1 MVYTANL
8 GYPRIGLK
16 REIKKALEAFWSGKI
31 SADELLSSARAV
43 RKYNWELQKEYGL
56 DFIPSN
62 DFTLYDHVLDTVR
75 MLGMVPRRFAGIQG
89 LDGLDL
95 YFAMARG
102 RVVENGEDVPAME
115 MTKWFNT
122 NYHYIVPEIEAG
134 MKFSLSSLK
143 PVNDYL
149 EAKNLGIETRPVL
162 LGPVTF
168 LLLSKS
174 FDGIEPLSI
183 LENILPVYSE
193 ILQKLCQAGAKWVQ
207 IDEPYLVLDL
217 NEETK
222 QAFVKAYKNLSQL
235 EKRPKLMLTSYFDS
249 VSEQVDLLASLP
261 VEGLHLDLS
270 KTENYFDLVQHFL
283 KFEQLSLGVVNA
295 RNIWK
300 AELDVI
306 IKRLKNLIQHF
317 GPERLIISPSSSLM
331 HIPQDVE
338 LETDLDEEVKSWL
351 SFARQKLE
359 EVRVLA
365 AVINEGEEV
374 VQKELEEN
382 RKVFQNK
389 KNSARIHNPKVQEKL
404 KKITPEMESRQ
415 NDYSRREEAQKTIGL
430 PLFPT
435 TTIGSFPQTKEVRL
449 ARAKYTRG
457 EISLAE
463 YEEFLKEEIKKTI
476 RFQEEIGL
484 DVLVHGEFERNDM
497 VQYFAEQMEGFLFT
511 RQGWVQ
517 SYGSRYVRPPV
528 IFGDVSRP
536 QPMTVRW
543 AEYAQSLTDKPV
555 KGMLTGPVTI
565 LQWSFVRDDQP
576 RKETCRQ
583 IALAIRDEVV
593 DLEKA
598 GIKIIQIDEPAFRE
612 GLPLKHAEWQEYLD
626 WAVESF
632 HLSANGVRDE
642 TQIHTHMCYSEFN
655 HIMGSVAA
663 MDADV
668 ISIEAS
674 RSKMELLDSFV
685 DFEYPNQIGPG
696 VYDIHSPLVP
706 EKDEMKNLLEKAV
719 GVLKSGQ
726 VWVNPDCGLKT
737 RNWEEVK
744 PALTSMVNAAR
755 EMREKD

>member
-16 REIKKALEAFWSGKI
+16 REIKKALEAYWGGKI
-31 SADELLSSARAV
+31 SAEELLATGRSI
-43 RKYNWELQKEYGL
+43 RKYNWELQKGFGL

-62 DFTLYDHVLDTVR
+62 DFSFYDHVLDTSL
-75 MLGMVPRRFAGIQG
+75 MLGIIPRRFVNIDG
-89 LDGLDL
+89 LGGLDL
-95 YFAMARG
+95 YFSMARG
-102 RVVENGEDVPAME
+102 RVVENGEDIPAME

-122 NYHYIVPEIEAG
+122 NYHYIVPEIEKG
-134 MKFSLSSLK
+134 MQISLSSLK
-143 PVNDYL
+143 PVEDYL

-174 FDGIEPLSI
+174 FEGIEPLSM
-183 LENILPVYSE
+183 LEKILPVYAE
-193 ILQKLCQAGAKWVQ
+193 VLQRLHKAGAEWVQ

-217 NEETK
+217 NEEVR
-222 QAFVKAYKNLSQL
+222 QAFVKAYKTLSKT
-235 EKRPKLMLTSYFDS
+235 ENRSKMILTSYFGS
-249 VSEQVDLLASLP
+249 VADQLNLLASLP
-261 VEGLHLDLS
+261 VEGIHLDLS
-270 KTENYFDLVQHFL
+270 SSENYFDLSKHFL
-283 KFEQLSLGVVNA
+283 KFELLSLGVVNA

-306 IKRLKNLIQHF
+306 VKKLKNLIQHF
-317 GPERLIISPSSSLM
+317 GPERLVISPSGSLM
-331 HIPQDVE
+331 HIPQDVN

-351 SFARQKLE
+351 SFACQKLE
-359 EVRVLA
+359 EVRVIA
-365 AVINEGEEV
+365 AVINEGDAAL
-374 VQKELEEN
+374 QSELEKN
-382 RKVFQNK
+382 RQVFLSK
-389 KNSARIHNPKVQEKL
+389 KNSTRIHNPEVQERMKN
-404 KKITPEMESRQ
+404 ITPEMESRQ
-415 NDYSRREEAQKTIGL
+415 SDYSRREEAQKSIGL

-449 ARAKYTRG
+449 ARAKFTRG

-463 YEEFLKEEIKKTI
+463 YEEFLKEETKKTI

-543 AEYAQSLTDKPV
+543 AEYAQSLTEKPV

-576 RKETCRQ
+576 RKETCKQ

-598 GIKIIQIDEPAFRE
+598 GIQIIQIDEPAFRE
-612 GLPLKHAEWQEYLD
+612 GLPLKRAEWQDYLD

-632 HLSANGVRDE
+632 HLSANGVKDE

-685 DFEYPNQIGPG
+685 NFEYPNQIGPG

-719 GVLKSGQ
+719 GVLKTGQ

-744 PALTSMVNAAR
+744 PALTSMVEAAR
-755 EMREKD
+755 EMRSEE

>member
-16 REIKKALEAFWSGKI
+16 REIKKALESYWGGKI
-31 SADELLSSARAV
+31 NADELLSTGRSI
-43 RKYNWELQKEYGL
+43 RKHNWELQKEFGL

-62 DFTLYDHVLDTVR
+62 DFSFYDHVLDTSL
-75 MLGMVPRRFAGIQG
+75 MLGIIPRRFGNIDG
-89 LDGLDL
+89 VSGLDL
-95 YFAMARG
+95 YFSMARG
-102 RVVENGEDVPAME
+102 RVVENGEDIPAME

-122 NYHYIVPEIEAG
+122 NYHYIVPEIEKG
-134 MKFSLSSLK
+134 MKISLSSLK
-143 PVNDYL
+143 PVEDYL

-174 FDGIEPLSI
+174 FEGIEPLSM
-183 LENILPVYSE
+183 LDKILPVYAE
-193 ILQKLCQAGAKWVQ
+193 VLQRLHKAGAEWVQ
-207 IDEPYLVLDL
+207 IDEPYLVMDL
-217 NEETK
+217 NEDVK
-222 QAFVKAYKNLSQL
+222 QAFVKAYKTLSQTD
-235 EKRPKLMLTSYFDS
+235 KRSKMILTSYFGS
-249 VSEQVDLLASLP
+249 VADQLKLLASLP
-261 VEGLHLDLS
+261 VEGIHLDLS
-270 KTENYFDLVQHFL
+270 SSENYFDLAQHFL
-283 KFEQLSLGVVNA
+283 KFELLSLGVVNA

-306 IKRLKNLIQHF
+306 VKRLRNLIQHF
-317 GPERLIISPSSSLM
+317 GPERLVISPSGSLM
-331 HIPQDVE
+331 HIPQDVN

-359 EVRVLA
+359 EVRIIA
-365 AVINEGEEV
+365 AVINEGDTAL
-374 VQKELEEN
+374 QSELEKN
-382 RKVFQNK
+382 RQIFLSKQN
-389 KNSARIHNPKVQEKL
+389 STRIHNPEVQERMKS
-404 KKITPEMESRQ
+404 ITPEMESRQ
-415 NDYSRREEAQKTIGL
+415 SDYSRREEAQKSIGL

-449 ARAKYTRG
+449 ARAKFTRG

-476 RFQEEIGL
+476 RFQEKIGL

-497 VQYFAEQMEGFLFT
+497 VQYFAEQMQGFLFT

-536 QPMTVRW
+536 QSMTVRW

-576 RKETCRQ
+576 REETCKQ

-598 GIKIIQIDEPAFRE
+598 GIQIIQIDEPAFRE
-612 GLPLKHAEWQEYLD
+612 GLPLKRAEWQAYLD

-632 HLSANGVRDE
+632 HLSANAVKDE

-685 DFEYPNQIGPG
+685 NFEYPNQIGPG

-719 GVLKSGQ
+719 GVLKTGQ

-744 PALTSMVNAAR
+744 PALTSMVEAAR
-755 EMREKD
+755 EMRSEE